1 MRFFKIVTWHCLQP
15 ASPGNVILIICLLF
29 QSLWGWRHTVTVR
42 GIVQQETCAVTA
54 SFPGKH
60 NIKFWRSSFLSYG
73 LFWTEH
79 IPFRTAVFQKV
90 SLADL
95 FCQLHDHLQVHMVF
109 KFSLRV
115 LLKDPPLPG
124 LAERLLDW
132 KGKFMM
138 ISFIL
143 LGEGGICSE
152 RLLSQNGPLCH
163 HGAISVNTRAIPCWA
178 AKDETYFFIW
188 STFPCCLKGHLVNT
202 DAHLGVWEKVY
213 TRW

>member
-124 LAERLLDW
+124 MAERLLDW

-152 RLLSQNGPLCH
+152 RLLSQNGSLCH

>member
-1 MRFFKIVTWHCLQP
+1 MRFFKTVTWHCLQP

-29 QSLWGWRHTVTVR
+29 QSLWGWRHTLTVR

-73 LFWTEH
+73 LLWTDH

-95 FCQLHDHLQVHMVF
+95 FCLLHDHLQVHMVF

-115 LLKDPPLPG
+115 LLKDPPLPRME
-124 LAERLLDW
+124 ERLLDW

-152 RLLSQNGPLCH
+152 GLLSQNGPLCH
-163 HGAISVNTRAIPCWA
+163 HGAISVTTRAIPCWA
-178 AKDETYFFIW
+178 AKETYLFIW
-188 STFPCCLKGHLVNT
+188 SMFPCCLKGHLVNT
-202 DAHLGVWEKVY
+202 NAHLGVWEKVY